1 MEEVMGNNNILA
13 LLAVEYWKLLRA
25 FERTIDRLPHEHV
38 AKTAAQM
45 RFSATVTMVLRTDGH
60 RQIAVV
66 ASLVRGG
73 RFHRLAKAPLRWV
86 WLLFVGVAL
95 QLAADGLVIA
105 DVLEAT
111 GGTTYGLLLASQLLV
126 IVWVLAIWQ
135 LPGLVLVAIG
145 LLMNATVMAANGAM
159 PVDPDA
165 IAALGRDADDL
176 VRGKHVVMDE
186 DTRLPWLADI
196 WPVPPLRSI
205 ISIGD
210 VVLAAGLI
218 PITHHLMTY
227 RPPKE
232 RRRRGKVVD
241 DEEVG
246 DISTRGPGDA
256 PRPDVGRGPGSGH

>member
-1 MEEVMGNNNILA
+1 MTKAGRMYVL
-13 LLAVEYWKLLRA
+13 LVLAV
-25 FERTIDRLPHEHV
+25 
-38 AKTAAQM
+38 
-45 RFSATVTMVLRTDGH
+45 
-60 RQIAVV
+60 AVI

-86 WLLFVGVAL
+86 SLLFVGVAL

-111 GGTTYGLLLASQLLV
+111 GGVTYGLLLASQLLV
-126 IVWVLAIWQ
+126 IAWVLLNWQ

-196 WPVPPLRSI
+196 WAVPPLRSI
-205 ISIGD
+205 ISVGD

-232 RRRRGKVVD
+232 RRRRGQQVARGVSDGTANPGPD
-241 DEEVG
+241 DELP
-246 DISTRGPGDA
+246 PGDDPA
-256 PRPDVGRGPGSGH
+256 PGSEH